1 MRLLA
6 LTSDYSGHFK
16 TVEYNSQGQNTVFV
30 YSTFSSKVFLLPSKG
45 KVNVYLSD
53 EKGWSV
59 SLLPEIS
66 CGYSVLKTRGM
77 VAGNRPLCTQWR
89 KLLLVDSSGCWR
101 S

>member
-59 SLLPEIS
+59 SLLPGNILRVQRSENKGHGRRQPTS
-66 CGYSVLKTRGM
+66 LYSMAKTPTR
-77 VAGNRPLCTQWR
+77 
-89 KLLLVDSSGCWR
+89 
-101 S
+101 

>member
-6 LTSDYSGHFK
+6 LTLDYSGHFK

-59 SLLPEIS
+59 SLSRKYP
-66 CGYSVLKTRGM
+66 
-77 VAGNRPLCTQWR
+77 AGTAF
-89 KLLLVDSSGCWR
+89 
-101 S
+101 